1 LWSSY
6 AYLLFRGVLPSTMGK
21 DSKKKHSKDKD
32 SSEKSRKEH
41 KHKSKDHDRE
51 RKSSSKDNDSKAD
64 HSNIK
69 PITSDDF
76 FTKSEEFRVWLK
88 LSENVFFE
96 DLTSKEAR
104 KMFDKEFVKDYNK
117 GKLTSMY
124 YDGKNVMCGVVS
136 LAYDALR

>member
-1 LWSSY
+1 
-6 AYLLFRGVLPSTMGK
+6 MGK

-32 SSEKSRKEH
+32 SGEKSRKEH

-51 RKSSSKDNDSKAD
+51 RKSSSKDKDSKTE
-64 HSNIK
+64 HSNIN
-69 PITSDDF
+69 PISSDDF

-88 LSENVFFE
+88 LSQNVFFE

-104 KMFDKEFVKDYNK
+104 KIFDKEFVKDYNK

-124 YDGKNVMCGVVS
+124 YDGKKVKYGVVF
-136 LAYDALR
+136 LA

>member
-1 LWSSY
+1 MWSSY
-6 AYLLFRGVLPSTMGK
+6 DYLLFIGVLPSTMGK

-32 SSEKSRKEH
+32 SGEKSRKEH

-51 RKSSSKDNDSKAD
+51 RKSSSKDKDSKTE
-64 HSNIK
+64 HPNIK
-69 PITSDDF
+69 PISSDDF

-88 LSENVFFE
+88 LSQNVFFE

-124 YDGKNVMCGVVS
+124 YDGKNVMYGVVS
-136 LAYDALR
+136 LASC